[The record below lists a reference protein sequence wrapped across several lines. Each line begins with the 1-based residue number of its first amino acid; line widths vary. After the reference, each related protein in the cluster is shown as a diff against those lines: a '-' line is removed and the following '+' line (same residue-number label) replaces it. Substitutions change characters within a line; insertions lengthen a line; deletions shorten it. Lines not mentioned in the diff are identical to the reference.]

1 MIDKTNNIRETDSAE
16 RRRIKRI
23 LSCAGRVLLMVLVAA
38 TSFLYW
44 GMRYL
49 LDNWS
54 ELSMD
59 ELVFH
64 FKSNLKGTN
73 PDMIR
78 DGLLRYGLPA
88 ALIAAAVMIVY
99 RILRDKEKLRRIYT
113 VFVLAAVAATLFM
126 MKKELDRKVGLTDYI
141 IVHMMHSDTDFIA
154 ENYVDPDSV
163 ELKFPSRKR
172 NLIYIYLESAEIT
185 YADKESGGAFDRNI
199 FPELTALA
207 QKNEDFSGSDPL
219 LNGGIALPGTTW
231 TSGAM
236 FAQSTGLPL
245 KVPIQGNSVKGDNFF
260 PGIAAIGNILEKE
273 GYRQELMIG
282 SSADF
287 GGRRDF
293 YQSHGN
299 YEIKDYDYAVSS
311 GWIPEDYFV
320 FWGYEDEKLFDFAK
334 KELTELAA
342 GGQPFNLTLL
352 TVDTHFEDGFTCRLC
367 RDEFGEQYADVFA
380 CSGRQVSDFVNWIRE
395 QSFYENTTIVLS
407 GDHPTMDR
415 DFCVGVPE
423 EYQRKTLVS
432 FINPLYDSSS
442 FDSTKRREYDTFD
455 LFPTTLASLN
465 VTIPGGR
472 LGLGV
477 NLFSDVPTLVE
488 QFGARTCQQMLLLP
502 SEFMDSMS
510 GIQITEEMLEEA
522 KSSLRISTGQGGN
535 GETVINVSGLGK
547 HFSYAA
553 IESVEVEFT
562 DKESDRSEI
571 YDAELVI
578 VDPNYTN
585 RYYWSVNFP
594 PGGKTPDDYDVDVYI
609 TIGDFSHFKLTD

>member
-1 MIDKTNNIRETDSAE
+1 MIEKTNNTTETGSAA
-16 RRRIKRI
+16 RSGIRRILGYCGSI
-23 LSCAGRVLLMVLVAA
+23 LLIVLVIA

-59 ELVFH
+59 ELIFH
-64 FKSNLKGTN
+64 FKSTLEGTN

-78 DGLLRYGLPA
+78 DGILRYGLPA
-88 ALIAAAVMIVY
+88 ALIAAAVIFFY
-99 RILRDKEKLRRIYT
+99 RVLRGKEKLRRIYT
-113 VFVLAAVAATLFM
+113 CLILAAVAATLFM
-126 MKKELDRKVGLTDYI
+126 MKTELDRKVGLTDYL
-141 IVHMMHSDTDFIA
+141 VSHLKYSETDFIA
-154 ENYVDPDSV
+154 ENYVNPASV
-163 ELKFPSRKR
+163 ALKFPSRKR

-185 YADKESGGAFDRNI
+185 YADKESGGAFEKNI
-199 FPELTALA
+199 IPELTVLA
-207 QKNEDFSGSDPL
+207 QENEDFSGSDPK
-219 LNGGIALPGTTW
+219 LNGGIALLGTTW

-236 FAQSTGLPL
+236 VAQSTGLPL
-245 KVPIQGNSVKGDNFF
+245 KVPIQGSAVKGDNFF
-260 PGIAAIGNILEKE
+260 PEITAIGNILADE

-282 SSADF
+282 SSASF
-287 GGRRDF
+287 GGRQDF

-299 YEIKDYDYAVSS
+299 YEIKDYDYAVKS

-334 KELTELAA
+334 KELTALAA
-342 GGQPFNLTLL
+342 GEQPFNLTLL
-352 TVDTHFEDGFTCRLC
+352 TVDTHFEDGYRCRLC

-380 CSGRQVSDFVNWIRE
+380 CSGRQVSDFVHWIQE

-415 DFCVGVPE
+415 DFCSGVSDD
-423 EYQRKTLVS
+423 YQRRTLVS

-442 FDSTKRREYDTFD
+442 FDSSKRREYDTFD

-477 NLFSDVPTLVE
+477 NLFSDEPTLVE
-488 QFGARTCQQMLLLP
+488 QLGVSTCQQMLLLP
-502 SEFMDSMS
+502 SDFMDRMS

-522 KSSLRISTGQGGN
+522 KSSLKISTDQGG
-535 GETVINVSGLGK
+535 GDETVFNVSGLGK
-547 HFSYAA
+547 HFSYTA
-553 IESVEVEFT
+553 IEGVQVELT
-562 DKESDRSEI
+562 DKESGRSEL
-571 YDAELVI
+571 YDAELVV
-578 VDPNYTN
+578 VDPNFTH
-585 RYYWSVNFP
+585 RYYWTAKIP
-594 PGGKTPDDYDVDVYI
+594 LGGKTPDDFDVDVYLSI
-609 TIGDFSHFKLTD
+609 DGIEHYKMTD